1 MIAEQVENSDGIVS
15 GTIIVCHVAA
25 SILFE
30 SITLHSFISYAFE
43 TWHNISYEKLNIIR
57 K

>member
-15 GTIIVCHVAA
+15 VTIIVCHVAA

-43 TWHNISYEKLNIIR
+43 T
-57 K
+57 